1 MSTSAILRSLP
12 NDPNEANQVVS
23 ALLDIPG
30 VVEVLLP
37 LPINDLPD
45 ARATEE
51 TAASLDLDGFRIV
64 LDQRI
69 KNDAQALNVAAE
81 AACEDTLLILEIPAI
96 LEASAPISI
105 ANPELDLLTIPVFE
119 FSEYAGWDNICD
131 YTHLAIARSR
141 PVVYTMAK
149 QLFLELRGYDER
161 SAYSHTLGLDLTE
174 RHLRLGGS
182 IHESRTVIG
191 WSKNSEVSAQLVEYD
206 NETPSLQSLVDS
218 DKSIFRNLID
228 WTVKPEAR
236 PPLITVAVATKDRG
250 DLLLE
255 CLHSIQIQSFRD
267 YEVIIVDDGSYDAD
281 IVKTVVEQLADDR
294 FKLIQ
299 LDHSKG
305 VAHARNTAARASTC
319 RYTAVHDDDDLM
331 LPHRLASGLNGI
343 TAESDASYGG
353 WINFHDTTGELR
365 AFVTKESFSH
375 EMLADSGAAPGH
387 STWTVPTKLLRDFKY
402 DERLTASVDHEL
414 ATRLLNAGVR
424 WKHVGEFMYLRRVH
438 THQITGKDSSNQ
450 KAGHTLSLIRSRFLA
465 NQNGLDLLAE
475 GGKNLKWPQGMSGDN
490 LFKKY
495 GGYLPDHL
503 VKRNLRLDGNSIS
516 LSIAADLP
524 SQVTDLVVERNAV
537 NDSPVVESGFIEDV
551 SLRQLAS
558 LRKRGLLKY
567 SIEPEK
573 REDTEYQKTMIPSD
587 EFLDTK
593 FISRCEAFIALRI
606 LTMKKAHPD
615 AVLQIH
621 RLSAQQYQEVGSF
634 LQKDARLVSAKKL
647 LVAGQEGRSSRF
659 LLLATVSKDSLKPT
673 NSGISQAMLEAPF
686 FIDDRPSIEI
696 AVERFNDSLSAT
708 YEEST
713 EVVE

>member
-12 NDPNEANQVVS
+12 NDPSEANQVVS
-23 ALLDIPG
+23 ALLDMPS

-37 LPINDLPD
+37 LPINDEPD
-45 ARATEE
+45 ARAAEE
-51 TAASLDLDGFRIV
+51 LAVSLDLDGFRIV

-69 KNDAQALNVAAE
+69 NNDAQALNVAAE
-81 AACEDTLLILEIPAI
+81 AACGDNLLILEIPVT
-96 LEASAPISI
+96 LEAETPIPI
-105 ANPELDLLTIPVFE
+105 TEPERDLLTIPVFE
-119 FSEYAGWDNICD
+119 SSKFAGWDNLCA
-131 YTHLAIARSR
+131 YTDLAIARSR
-141 PVVYTMAK
+141 PIVYALAK

-161 SAYSHTLGLDLTE
+161 STHSRTLGLDLAE

-182 IHESRTVIG
+182 IREAENVIG
-191 WSKNSEVSAQLVEYD
+191 WSQTPEITAHIVEFD
-206 NETPSLQSLVDS
+206 NEASGLQALVDS
-218 DKSIFRNLID
+218 DKTIFRNLTD

-255 CLHSIQIQSFRD
+255 CLHSIQIQSFSD
-267 YEVIIVDDGSYDAD
+267 YEVIIVDDGSCDANT
-281 IVKTVVEQLADDR
+281 VKRVVEQLGDVR

-299 LDHSKG
+299 LDQSKG
-305 VAHARNTAARASTC
+305 VAHARNTAASVSAC

-331 LPHRLASGLNGI
+331 LPHRLALGLNGI

-353 WINFHDTTGELR
+353 WINFHDTSGELR
-365 AFVTKESFSH
+365 AFVTKEHFSH

-465 NQNGLDLLAE
+465 NQNGLDLLTE
-475 GGKNLKWPQGMSGDN
+475 GGKNLKWPQGLTGDN
-490 LFKKY
+490 LFQKY

-558 LRKRGLLKY
+558 LRNRGLLKY

-573 REDTEYQKTMIPSD
+573 REHTECRKAETPSD
-587 EFLDTK
+587 DFLNAK

-606 LTMKKAHPD
+606 RAMKKAHPH
-615 AVLQIH
+615 AVIQIH

-634 LQKDARLVSAKKL
+634 LHNDERLVSAKKL
-647 LVAGQEGRSSRF
+647 LVAGQEGRSLRF
-659 LLLATVSKDSLKPT
+659 LLLATLSKDSLKPT

-686 FIDDRPSIEI
+686 IIDDRPSIEI
-696 AVERFNDSLSAT
+696 AVEQFNDSLSAT